1 MRSGHD
7 DPAPAAGQAGG
18 SVGRSV
24 GGSVGGPDAGPAV
37 GQRPTWV
44 VAALVLAVVIVLT
57 GLSPLAPEEPPFR
70 ETDALGVALVVA
82 SALALAGLRRAPLV
96 VLAFSSAVVVVNS
109 AAGYSV
115 TAVQWP
121 VWIALY
127 ACFAASRRGLRAPA
141 LAATALGVIGYVVF
155 SRGPVTVQECASIAL
170 GVLFATVAGEV
181 VLARRVQAEAIE
193 ARLRSERRERAAQAE
208 RAVEAERARWARDL
222 HDALGHA
229 VNVMVLQ
236 AGVARRV
243 FDDNPAFAQEAL
255 GHVETVGREA
265 LHRLDLL
272 LRADPDTTGEGTADD
287 LHFLVE
293 RVRATGREVRLDV
306 PPLDLDPG
314 TSRTLYLIVQE
325 ALTNA
330 LKHATGPIEVT
341 GAEDGGR
348 VVLEVCSTGTRPAP
362 PGHVPGHGLTNM
374 RERARLEG
382 GTFEAGPDQDGF
394 RVRAVLPLREPV
406 EQAAS

>member
-1 MRSGHD
+1 MRPGRD
-7 DPAPAAGQAGG
+7 DPAPAARQFGDPAAAHQAG
-18 SVGRSV
+18 
-24 GGSVGGPDAGPAV
+24 DAAD

-96 VLAFSSAVVVVNS
+96 VLAFSSAVVVANS
-109 AAGYSV
+109 AAGYTV

-127 ACFAASRRGLRAPA
+127 ACFAAPGRGLRAPA

-155 SRGPVTVQECASIAL
+155 SRGPVTVQEGASIAL
-170 GVLFATVAGEV
+170 CVLFATVAGEV
-181 VLARRVQAEAIE
+181 VHARRVQAEAVE
-193 ARLRSERRERAAQAE
+193 ARLSSERRERAAQAE

-243 FDDNPAFAQEAL
+243 FDANPAFAQEAL

-265 LHRLDLL
+265 LDRLDLL
-272 LRADPDTTGEGTADD
+272 LRADPDATGGAADD
-287 LHFLVE
+287 LPFLVE
-293 RVRATGREVRLDV
+293 RVRATGREVRLDL

-314 TSRTLYLIVQE
+314 ASRTLYLIVQE

-330 LKHATGPIEVT
+330 LKHATGPVEVT
-341 GAEDGGR
+341 AAEDHGR
-348 VVLEVCSTGTRPAP
+348 VVLEVRSTGARPTA

-394 RVRAVLPLREPV
+394 RVRATLSLRQPV
-406 EQAAS
+406 ESDAS